1 MSFDNVCL
9 LWVMVKPLQGKLI
22 LNRNRYFFFTIFCGC
37 RLQATNKKG
46 KKKDKVHTQTK
57 IGILQYELLNDYM
70 KHYNKKKNLQ
80 HQIISWL
87 PANSP
92 VEWIS

>member
-1 MSFDNVCL
+1 MGDGETFTGEAYS
-9 LWVMVKPLQGKLI
+9 KQKQI
-22 LNRNRYFFFTIFCGC
+22 FFFHNFLW
-37 RLQATNKKG
+37 LQVASNKQKRK

-70 KHYNKKKNLQ
+70 KHYNKKKKLQ

-87 PANSP
+87 TANSP